1 MAEPVALARSRPLPE
16 RIRMA
21 SSLTPNEMRL
31 LKVTTG
37 RSLTELIGG
46 DAEDM
51 EQAPDRMQAMLWIA
65 LRRAGYDVSWED
77 AGDVEPDM
85 SEVPPDPTPSA
96 S

>member
-1 MAEPVALARSRPLPE
+1 MAEPVTALRRPLPE
-16 RIRMA
+16 KIRMA
-21 SSLTPNEMRL
+21 QSLTPNEMRL
-31 LKVTTG
+31 LKAATG

-51 EQAPDRMQAMLWIA
+51 EQAPDRMQTMIWIA
-65 LRRAGYDVSWED
+65 LRRAGYDVSWEA

-85 SEVPPDPTPSA
+85 APVAPDPTPSA